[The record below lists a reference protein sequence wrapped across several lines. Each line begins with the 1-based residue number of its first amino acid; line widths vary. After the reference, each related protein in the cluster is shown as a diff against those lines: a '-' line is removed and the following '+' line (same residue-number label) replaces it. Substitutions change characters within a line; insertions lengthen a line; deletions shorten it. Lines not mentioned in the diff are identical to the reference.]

1 PHDRTTHRDGSQR
14 QRSGPLARPDGSASG
29 LWRTGKSRTT
39 AARFGLQP
47 GRINP
52 PGKKLF
58 RWLAYSSEPGPG
70 TDDAVGF
77 IAARRTDQPPRFR
90 SNDVARAVP
99 EKLPGY
105 AAVYFA
111 RPRFYRRCGQ

>member
-1 PHDRTTHRDGSQR
+1 
-14 QRSGPLARPDGSASG
+14 DGSASG
-29 LWRTGKSRTT
+29 LWRTGKSGTTT
-39 AARFGLQP
+39 ARFRLQS

-58 RWLAYSSEPGPG
+58 RWLAHPPESGAG
-70 TDDAVGF
+70 ADDAVGF

-99 EKLPGY
+99 EKLPRH
-105 AAVYFA
+105 AAVYFP
-111 RPRFYRRCGQ
+111 RPRFYRRRRQ